1 MLSGVHG
8 TLALGFPR
16 SRLPHWLF
24 VTWSHGKHDVITSH
38 GKRLVRICH
47 VILESGIASCCVLG
61 QAPFSAILPVQ
72 VIDFQDLNRVRR
84 VPS

>member
-8 TLALGFPR
+8 TLAQGFPR

-38 GKRLVRICH
+38 GKLLVRICH

-61 QAPFSAILPVQ
+61 QAPFSAILPV
-72 VIDFQDLNRVRR
+72 
-84 VPS
+84 